1 MNDASLLR
9 IERRIARC
17 RILLSLAAPLAVYLD
32 PTEPILMRFMSLSG
46 AAFFIDSRA
55 LAIMLGHLAYSVA
68 IEVALRSPRVRLPR
82 IVAIAT
88 WGDVAFAAAVA
99 SVTEGTN
106 SPFYVFFLFAV
117 LAAGL
122 RGTRRTAYLVTAASL
137 GIYVG
142 LILLTRPDGLGFYL
156 TRAVYLAI
164 TGYLVGFLGQQRR
177 VLDSNFQGLTRSLH
191 DGYAQTLAGV
201 NLRVQA
207 CRQLI
212 RHDQSEK
219 AFAQL
224 TELQEGVTREYDELR
239 AYVRSLHGLDTAPPP
254 RAGSDETR
262 FVVQANFDAPLP
274 IVEHVLQIMIE
285 GARNVSRHA
294 RAGRAVLSAIG
305 SPSGIVIRLDDDGV
319 GFARDAQP
327 PWSIASRAA
336 EVGGQVWIDDAG
348 TGGGVVVDLPR
359 D

>member
-1 MNDASLLR
+1 M
-9 IERRIARC
+9 
-17 RILLSLAAPLAVYLD
+17 
-32 PTEPILMRFMSLSG
+32 
-46 AAFFIDSRA
+46 
-55 LAIMLGHLAYSVA
+55 
-68 IEVALRSPRVRLPR
+68 
-82 IVAIAT
+82 
-88 WGDVAFAAAVA
+88 
-99 SVTEGTN
+99 
-106 SPFYVFFLFAV
+106 FFLFAV

-122 RGTRRTAYLVTAASL
+122 RGTRRTAYLVTATSL

-142 LILLTRPDGLGFYL
+142 LILLARPDGLGFYL
-156 TRAVYLAI
+156 TRAAYLAI
-164 TGYLVGFLGQQRR
+164 TGYLVAFLGQQRR

-254 RAGSDETR
+254 RAGSDGTR
-262 FVVQANFDAPLP
+262 FVVQASFDATLP
-274 IVEHVLQIMIE
+274 TVEHALQILVE

-294 RAGRAVLSAIG
+294 RAERAVLSAIG

-319 GFARDAQP
+319 GFAKGARP

-348 TGGGVVVDLPR
+348 TGGLVVVDLPR